1 MNFSGVKNINLP
13 DIDPRILKQFS
24 NGLIMEMD
32 MEDKKKSKNNVSIT
46 AKSLIKQPT
55 TITPKDYKSMSLF
68 SGAGMLK
75 N

>member
-1 MNFSGVKNINLP
+1 
-13 DIDPRILKQFS
+13 
-24 NGLIMEMD
+24 